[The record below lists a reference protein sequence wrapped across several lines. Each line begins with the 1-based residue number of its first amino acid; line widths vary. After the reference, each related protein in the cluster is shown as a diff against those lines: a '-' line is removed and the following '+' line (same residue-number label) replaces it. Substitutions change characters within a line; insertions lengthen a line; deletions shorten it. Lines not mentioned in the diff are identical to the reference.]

1 VGVFDGRVAIVTG
14 AGRGIGRAEAMT
26 LAAGGARVVVNDLG
40 GSLVGNGDD
49 ERPAQEVAE
58 EIRSAGGQAVA
69 NTSDVASWDG
79 AKELVQQAIDTF
91 GTLDIVVNNAGVIR
105 TGMSF
110 NLEESDW
117 DTVIAVHLKGTY
129 GTCRFA
135 GAYWRDKAKSTGRPV
150 GAAIVNTS
158 SPNGLNGGSPGHVNY
173 AVAKAGIATMTI
185 TLARELAPY
194 GVRCNAIAPV
204 AFTRMTESL
213 WGDGV
218 FVDENREEFGPEGVA
233 TVVGWLASPLADGVS
248 GQVLA
253 VSGHNLAVWDNWRVE
268 SQFDGRDGEWTIER
282 LAASQRD
289 VFRGRDPGVP
299 GLG

>member
-1 VGVFDGRVAIVTG
+1 MFDGKVAVVTG

-26 LAAGGARVVVNDLG
+26 LAASGALVVVNDLG
-40 GSLVGNGDD
+40 GSLVGNGGDQS
-49 ERPAQEVAE
+49 PV
-58 EIRSAGGQAVA
+58 
-69 NTSDVASWDG
+69 
-79 AKELVQQAIDTF
+79 
-91 GTLDIVVNNAGVIR
+91 R

-135 GAYWRDKAKSTGRPV
+135 GAYWRDKSKSTGRPV

-173 AVAKAGIATMTI
+173 AVAKSGIATMTI
-185 TLARELAPY
+185 ALARELAPY

-213 WGDGV
+213 WGEGI

-233 TVVGWLASPLADGVS
+233 TVVSWLASPLAEGVS

-253 VSGHNLAVWDNWRVE
+253 VSGHTLSVWDNWRVE
-268 SQFDGRDGEWTIER
+268 SQFDGHDGDWTIER
-282 LAASQRD
+282 LAASQGA
-289 VFRGRDPGVP
+289 VFSGRNPGVP
-299 GLG
+299 GLGGGG